1 MINNTTGVN
10 VPKGEAEQ
18 FNVAKL
24 AEVIE
29 KLRDKVGDVR
39 DDLRHQLAHRIGVSA
54 NELRKFQTPGHL
66 PSASLLHTL
75 IAHYYPDKILAP
87 TGGLAKYSRRLV
99 EYWTKLH
106 ANGDSDDDASVTY
119 L

>member
-1 MINNTTGVN
+1 MINNTIGVN
-10 VPKGEAEQ
+10 VPKGEAEK
-18 FNVAKL
+18 FDAAKL

-29 KLRDKVGDVR
+29 KLRAKVGDVR
-39 DDLRHQLAHRIGVSA
+39 GDDRHQLAHCMGVSA
-54 NELRKFQTPGHL
+54 NDLRKFQTPGHL
-66 PSASLLHTL
+66 PSESLLHTL

-99 EYWTKLH
+99 EYWAKLR
-106 ANGDSDDDASVTY
+106 ANGEADDDASVTY